1 MHHRLKRGQGGLWE
15 PQNIVALC
23 GDGVRGCHGWCEANP
38 TKGWELGF
46 CVKPWENPAE
56 QPIKYRLSTWALL
69 TSDGAIDYAIP
80 TPT

>member
-38 TKGWELGF
+38 RAGHEIGF
-46 CVKPWENPAE
+46 CVKPWEDPAE
-56 QPIKYRLSTWALL
+56 MPILYRLSQWALL
-69 TSDGAIDYAIP
+69 LPNGEVIEYDTAG
-80 TPT
+80 